1 MVEQSNKKIVKK
13 TVKKTAS
20 KKIVKKKNK
29 EQTILDFVIKKLDDG
44 KAENIVSLNIG
55 DKSSMADYLII
66 ATGTS
71 SRHVMSLCHNLAIEL
86 KKKGF
91 SVPSDYR
98 QGDGSWVVLDFG
110 DIIIHTFTAEMR
122 LYYGLEEL
130 WH

>member
-86 KKKGF
+86 K
-91 SVPSDYR
+91 
-98 QGDGSWVVLDFG
+98 
-110 DIIIHTFTAEMR
+110 
-122 LYYGLEEL
+122 
-130 WH
+130 